1 MARAMSHQDNQLVS
15 AVRRRVRQALA
26 DADLSGHTIGV
37 AVSGGPDSM
46 ALFDALMSLREEL
59 NLTLHGA
66 HLDHGL
72 RGQAS
77 SDDGRFV
84 RELFVGAGIDATVEE
99 ADVAVYQRTNRLS
112 LEEAARDVRYAFLA
126 KVANQ
131 QGAAAVAVGHTSDD
145 QAESILMHLV
155 RGTGLTGL
163 RGMQTLTQ
171 RVSGNAN
178 LKIVRPILEVSRA
191 DTVAYCSA
199 MDLEPRHDVTNEITD
214 MTRNRIRAEL
224 LPMLESYNPSVKQA
238 LIRLSKNASV
248 DLDFISRQ
256 VDAVWD
262 LVCKTDAGS
271 LRINLEAYREL
282 HPSLQQHLFRRAIL
296 HLKGDLADV
305 EQKHL
310 EAMAV
315 LAQGSAGKGLDL
327 PGGIRFQVGYDEAT
341 VTSSA
346 TISRSTGA
354 PKECRRLSVPG
365 DTELTDWHVHISIV
379 AEANTVQGSEF
390 IAYLSQAALGEEVWV
405 RSRRP
410 GDRFQPLGMSHQKK
424 LQDFMVDS
432 KISREQRD
440 YVPLLVTPRGIA
452 WVVGWR
458 VSDWAKVKDTDTKS
472 IEVRFTKR
480 V

>member
-1 MARAMSHQDNQLVS
+1 MSHQDNQIVS
-15 AVRRRVRQALA
+15 AVRRPVRQALA
-26 DADLSGHTIGV
+26 DADMAGHTVVV

-72 RGQAS
+72 RGEAS
-77 SDDGRFV
+77 SDDARFV

-99 ADVAVYQRTNRLS
+99 ADVSEYQLTNRLS
-112 LEEAARDVRYAFLA
+112 LEEAARDMRYAFLA

-131 QGAAAVAVGHTSDD
+131 QEAAAVAVGHTADD

-163 RGMQTLTQ
+163 RGMQPLTQ
-171 RVSGNAN
+171 RVSVNAN

-199 MDLEPRHDVTNEITD
+199 MDLEPRHDLTNDTTD
-214 MTRNRIRAEL
+214 MTRNRVRAEL
-224 LPMLESYNPSVKQA
+224 LPMLESYNPSVRQA
-238 LIRLSKNASV
+238 LIRLSKNAAV
-248 DLDFISRQ
+248 DLDFISRE

-262 LVCKTDAGS
+262 RVCRTDAGS

-341 VTSSA
+341 ITSSDSITPSA
-346 TISRSTGA
+346 GA
-354 PKECRRLSVPG
+354 LKECQRLSAPG
-365 DTELTDWHVHISIV
+365 DTELTDWCVHISL
-379 AEANTVQGSEF
+379 ATDATAVQGSAF
-390 IAYLSQAALGEEVWV
+390 VAYLSQAALGDEVWV

-410 GDRFQPLGMSHQKK
+410 GDRFRPLGMSHQKK

-432 KISREQRD
+432 KIPREQRD
-440 YVPLLVTPRGIA
+440 DVPLLVTPRGIA

-458 VSDWAKVKDTDTKS
+458 VADWAKVRDTDTKS
-472 IEVRFTKR
+472 LRVEFTKR
-480 V
+480 I